1 MPCGEARRE
10 DEHKMM
16 QDDITGE
23 NLKWMYEENPN
34 KSLHPLEWGR
44 KVRKGGRRRGS
55 SVEDVSGGE
64 TRRRRPRRTSRCRWR
79 FEAGIR
85 V

>member
-34 KSLHPLEWGR
+34 KSLHIH
-44 KVRKGGRRRGS
+44 V
-55 SVEDVSGGE
+55 
-64 TRRRRPRRTSRCRWR
+64 
-79 FEAGIR
+79 IQ
-85 V
+85 